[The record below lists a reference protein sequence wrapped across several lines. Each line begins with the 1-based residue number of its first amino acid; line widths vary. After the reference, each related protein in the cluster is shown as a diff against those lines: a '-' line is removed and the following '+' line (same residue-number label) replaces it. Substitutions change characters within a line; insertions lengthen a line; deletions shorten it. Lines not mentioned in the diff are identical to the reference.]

1 MIVFASPNIPLK
13 ETRYEIIMYYL
24 AIVQNDTTNA
34 LYSYSTYE
42 AALAAYHT
50 ELAYRA
56 EGRVKTVC
64 GIFNE
69 ELMMLKSEIYT
80 APTPNVEPEANEE

>member
-1 MIVFASPNIPLK
+1 
-13 ETRYEIIMYYL
+13 MYYL

-42 AALAAYHT
+42 EALAAYHT

-56 EGRVKTVC
+56 ETRKSTKCAILDGDLNMLRQETYVAPVSDNTEEP
-64 GIFNE
+64 NE
-69 ELMMLKSEIYT
+69 G
-80 APTPNVEPEANEE
+80 

>member
-1 MIVFASPNIPLK
+1 MK
-13 ETRYEIIMYYL
+13 GEIIMYYL

-42 AALAAYHT
+42 AALATFHT

-56 EGRVKTVC
+56 EGRTSTKC
-64 GIFNE
+64 AILDGDLN
-69 ELMMLKSEIYT
+69 MLRQEVYT
-80 APTPNVEPEANEE
+80 APVSNNTEEPTEG